1 MAIGAAGVVWAAADS
16 RLIQAVR
23 NRDVQSVRALLN
35 QRVDANAP
43 QGDGSTALHWA
54 AHVDDVAIADLL
66 LRAGARA
73 NVANDEGATPLH
85 LACTNRS
92 APNVPMIDDEG
103 RKMLGDKPAD
113 RWNHPAEW
121 RHDGKPQ
128 RKDDRREQRS

>member
-1 MAIGAAGVVWAAADS
+1 MSMKMRATILRFVAGCCAAAVATTVGFAATADL

-23 NRDVQSVRALLN
+23 SRDVQSVRALLN
-35 QRVDANAP
+35 QRIDANAS

-73 NVANDEGATPLH
+73 NVANDEGTTPLH

-92 APNVPMIDDEG
+92 PPM
-103 RKMLGDKPAD
+103 
-113 RWNHPAEW
+113 
-121 RHDGKPQ
+121 
-128 RKDDRREQRS
+128 